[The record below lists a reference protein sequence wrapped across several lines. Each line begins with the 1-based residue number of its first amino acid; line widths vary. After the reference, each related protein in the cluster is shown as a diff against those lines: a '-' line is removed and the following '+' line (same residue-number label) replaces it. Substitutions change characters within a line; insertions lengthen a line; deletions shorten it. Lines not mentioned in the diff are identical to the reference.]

1 MSFESGQMLLHYRL
15 VEKIGEGGMGVV
27 WRAED
32 TTLGLDVAIKVLPP
46 AVAQDAE
53 RLARFEREA
62 KLLASLQHPNI
73 AVIHG
78 LHADGDVRF
87 LAMELIEGEDLS
99 ARLSRGAMTTADSLA
114 IARQVAEALEVAHEQ
129 GIVHRDLKPA
139 NIQRLPDGQI
149 KVLDFGLAK
158 AFQPDPASGGSSASL
173 SPTITSLG
181 TVDGMLLG
189 TAAYMS
195 PEQARGRPVDKRADV
210 WSFGCVLYEML
221 SGERAFSGETISD
234 TLASVLKLEPD
245 WDALPEDIQHSIRR
259 LTERCLEKDARQRLR
274 DVGEARITI
283 ERALRGEEAPA
294 PAAGAT
300 AASDVE
306 TVSRGPSAMV
316 LVSVL
321 ALVAIVAAT
330 AGWFLKP
337 SVESDAP
344 LRRFAIPVIDLQS
357 GYRTPPSIS
366 PDGRRIVYVAGDR
379 LWIRELDQVEP
390 HEIAE
395 SENARSPFWSADGEH
410 VAWYAG
416 GKIWR
421 SPVSSGKRTMVC
433 DAPGSIDGGAW
444 SADDRIVLAPTTG
457 PLYEVPARGG
467 DPRVLIE
474 AVDGQESDFHKP
486 SFLPDG
492 KGLIYGVHRTEAS
505 AADTIEVFSAGERK
519 VVLQIEEHRL
529 EYAQYS
535 PTGHLVYARSRGN
548 DGIWAAPISLA
559 SLEIVG
565 EPVLLDPA
573 GSTPSVSR
581 DGSLVYRQGS
591 VGTERQLVW
600 VDREGREL
608 ESIGPPQTGIIFPE
622 LSPDGRL
629 VALSASEDDSRD
641 IWIIDAER
649 GTRTRLTFDTASEWC
664 PTWSPDGARILYA
677 KDFGLGAS
685 TMTKLADGTGE
696 PSKIGQGFF
705 GHYSDDGQ
713 TVILTA
719 LNRETSADILLVT
732 PGDDAPKA
740 FLQSP
745 HSENMTQLS
754 PDGRLLAYVSDEAGQ
769 DEVYLKKFPG
779 GEGKWQVSLDGGRW
793 PRWGPS
799 GDELFFV
806 AGASLM
812 VVDVTT
818 TPTLRLGTPR
828 ELFGQDRT
836 GYDLNGPRQY
846 DIAPDGRRFLVTKNV
861 VEADHV
867 PSLVFVENWFAEF
880 RNKN

>member
-32 TTLGLDVAIKVLPP
+32 TTLGRDVAIKVLPP

-357 GYRTPPSIS
+357 GYASFTS
-366 PDGRRIVYVAGDR
+366 PATGCGSVS
-379 LWIRELDQVEP
+379 WIR
-390 HEIAE
+390 
-395 SENARSPFWSADGEH
+395 
-410 VAWYAG
+410 
-416 GKIWR
+416 
-421 SPVSSGKRTMVC
+421 SSLM
-433 DAPGSIDGGAW
+433 
-444 SADDRIVLAPTTG
+444 
-457 PLYEVPARGG
+457 
-467 DPRVLIE
+467 
-474 AVDGQESDFHKP
+474 
-486 SFLPDG
+486 
-492 KGLIYGVHRTEAS
+492 
-505 AADTIEVFSAGERK
+505 
-519 VVLQIEEHRL
+519 
-529 EYAQYS
+529 
-535 PTGHLVYARSRGN
+535 RSRR
-548 DGIWAAPISLA
+548 ARTRAL
-559 SLEIVG
+559 
-565 EPVLLDPA
+565 
-573 GSTPSVSR
+573 PS
-581 DGSLVYRQGS
+581 
-591 VGTERQLVW
+591 
-600 VDREGREL
+600 
-608 ESIGPPQTGIIFPE
+608 GPPT
-622 LSPDGRL
+622 
-629 VALSASEDDSRD
+629 ANM
-641 IWIIDAER
+641 WR
-649 GTRTRLTFDTASEWC
+649 GTREERS
-664 PTWSPDGARILYA
+664 GAVPCRA
-677 KDFGLGAS
+677 
-685 TMTKLADGTGE
+685 
-696 PSKIGQGFF
+696 
-705 GHYSDDGQ
+705 
-713 TVILTA
+713 
-719 LNRETSADILLVT
+719 
-732 PGDDAPKA
+732 
-740 FLQSP
+740 
-745 HSENMTQLS
+745 EN
-754 PDGRLLAYVSDEAGQ
+754 
-769 DEVYLKKFPG
+769 
-779 GEGKWQVSLDGGRW
+779 GRW
-793 PRWGPS
+793 S
-799 GDELFFV
+799 
-806 AGASLM
+806 A
-812 VVDVTT
+812 
-818 TPTLRLGTPR
+818 TPR
-828 ELFGQDRT
+828 GRST
-836 GYDLNGPRQY
+836 AARGAPTIASCWPRRP
-846 DIAPDGRRFLVTKNV
+846 ARSMKSRP
-861 VEADHV
+861 
-867 PSLVFVENWFAEF
+867 AEGT
-880 RNKN
+880 RGC